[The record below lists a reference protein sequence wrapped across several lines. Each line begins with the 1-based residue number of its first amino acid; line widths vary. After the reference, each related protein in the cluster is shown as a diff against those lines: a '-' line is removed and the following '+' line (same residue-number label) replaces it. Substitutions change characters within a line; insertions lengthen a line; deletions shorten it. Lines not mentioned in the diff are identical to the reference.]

1 MSTVSRRGGRVSARE
16 RILEAAACLFY
27 RDGIHAVGVDTIIAE
42 SSVAKMTLYRHFP
55 SKDDL
60 IAAYLERS
68 NQRFWAWL
76 EGEMAG
82 VADPRA
88 RLLRAFRALGRQA
101 TSPSCRGCGFQGA
114 AAEFP
119 DPAHPAHKVA
129 LAHKRQ
135 ILERF
140 TALGREAKLRSPETL
155 ARQLLL
161 LMDGAWVAA
170 RMFGPRNPAA
180 GVAEAARAL
189 IAARSTTRAS

>member
-1 MSTVSRRGGRVSARE
+1 VGRRSGRGGARE

-27 RDGIHAVGVDTIIAE
+27 QDGIHAVGVDTIIAE
-42 SSVAKMTLYRHFP
+42 SGVAKMTLYRHFQ

-60 IAAYLERS
+60 IVAYLERS
-68 NQRFWAWL
+68 NHRFWAWL
-76 EGEMAG
+76 EGEMAE

-88 RLLRAFRALGRQA
+88 KLVRAFRALGRQA
-101 TSPSCRGCGFQGA
+101 TSPTCRGCGFQGA

-119 DPAHPAHKVA
+119 DPAHPVHKVA

-135 ILERF
+135 VLERF
-140 TALGREAKLRSPETL
+140 TALGRQARLRSPETL
-155 ARQLLL
+155 AAQLLL

-180 GVAEAARAL
+180 RVAEAAQAL
-189 IAARSTTRAS
+189 IDARSTG

>member
-1 MSTVSRRGGRVSARE
+1 MSTVRRRSGRGSARE

-27 RDGIHAVGVDTIIAE
+27 RDGFHAVGVDTIIAE

-55 SKDDL
+55 SKDAL
-60 IAAYLERS
+60 IAAYLERA

-76 EGEMAG
+76 EGEMAD
-82 VADPRA
+82 APDARA
-88 RLLRAFRALGRQA
+88 RMLRAFRALGRQA
-101 TSPSCRGCGFQGA
+101 TNPTCRGCGFQGA

-135 ILERF
+135 VLERF
-140 TALGREAKLRSPETL
+140 TALGREAKLRSPEAL
-155 ARQLLL
+155 AEQLLL

-170 RMFGPRNPAA
+170 RIFGSKSPAA
-180 GVAEAARAL
+180 RVADAARAL
-189 IAARSTTRAS
+189 IAAHSTARPS

>member
-1 MSTVSRRGGRVSARE
+1 MSTVARKSGRDGARE

-27 RDGIHAVGVDTIIAE
+27 EEGIHAVGVDTIIAE
-42 SSVAKMTLYRHFP
+42 SGVAKMTLYRHFP

-68 NQRFWAWL
+68 NLRFWAWL
-76 EGEMAG
+76 EGEMAN
-82 VADPRA
+82 ASDA
-88 RLLRAFRALGRQA
+88 RGKLVRAFRALGRQA
-101 TSPSCRGCGFQGA
+101 TGPSCRGCGFQGA

-135 ILERF
+135 VLERF
-140 TALGREAKLRSPETL
+140 TTLGREARLRSPETL
-155 ARQLLL
+155 AEQLLL

-170 RMFGPRNPAA
+170 RIFGPRNPAA
-180 GVAEAARAL
+180 RVADAARAL
-189 IAARSTTRAS
+189 IAAHSSD